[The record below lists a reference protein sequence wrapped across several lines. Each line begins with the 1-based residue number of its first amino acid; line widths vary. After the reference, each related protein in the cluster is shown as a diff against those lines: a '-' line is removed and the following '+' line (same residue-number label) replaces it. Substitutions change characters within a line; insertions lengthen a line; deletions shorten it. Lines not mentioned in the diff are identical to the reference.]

1 MLKHFEMSSRSCRL
15 TTNES
20 TGKHTRKQEWRSEL
34 VSWEPSVNFLAWAT
48 LSTGFGTGM
57 KLSQQHGCSVSRSI
71 THFCSSFVF
80 MRYKSDWAYTSVYDC
95 LYKRNLQKIAKKE
108 KFDLQK
114 AKALQDY
121 LEELERKLK
130 AVGVAFD

>member
-1 MLKHFEMSSRSCRL
+1 MV
-15 TTNES
+15 
-20 TGKHTRKQEWRSEL
+20 G
-34 VSWEPSVNFLAWAT
+34 
-48 LSTGFGTGM
+48 
-57 KLSQQHGCSVSRSI
+57 
-71 THFCSSFVF
+71 SFFF